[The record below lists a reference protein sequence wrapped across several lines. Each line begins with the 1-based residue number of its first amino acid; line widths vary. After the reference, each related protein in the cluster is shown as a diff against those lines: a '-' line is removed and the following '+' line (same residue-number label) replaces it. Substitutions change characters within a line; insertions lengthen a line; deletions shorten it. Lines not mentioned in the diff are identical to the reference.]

1 MREVRNMDFIKETPS
16 NIKELIRM
24 SRAKSNWKI
33 RLQAIEEMKKYDC
46 QQVRDVI
53 ARLALH
59 DKVYRVKEEA
69 FQVAQ
74 GLGIKKQGKP
84 IFLGRKDIGYK
95 SSDFTKTF
103 KRIRRECE
111 MEDLNIN
118 IFKEKMLV
126 IDPEMYDV
134 MNYEKG
140 TKLDIW
146 IKDIYKSLPKDKEI

>member
-1 MREVRNMDFIKETPS
+1 MDFIKETPE
-16 NIKELIRM
+16 NINELIKMARNYR
-24 SRAKSNWKI
+24 SWKM
-33 RLQAIEEMKKYDC
+33 RLQAVEEMKKYDC
-46 QQVRDVI
+46 QQVKDVI

-69 FQVAQ
+69 FKVAK
-74 GLGIKKQGKP
+74 GLGIKKHGKP

-95 SSDFTKTF
+95 SSDFTKVF
-103 KRIRRECE
+103 KKIRRECE

-118 IFKEKMLV
+118 IFKEKMLI

-134 MNYEKG
+134 MSYEKG

-146 IKDIYKSLPKDKEI
+146 IEEIYKCLPIDQK